1 MPTYD
6 YKCESCNHEF
16 EIMQSI
22 KDDPLTKCPE
32 CGKNKLK
39 KVISGG
45 AGLIFKG
52 SGFYLTDYK
61 NKQSNQ
67 KKSTGKVIDTT
78 GDTSK
83 PAEKK
88 ASVSKSSKK

>member
-6 YKCESCNHEF
+6 YKCESCNHTF

-22 KDDPLTKCPE
+22 KAEPLIKCPN

-39 KVISGG
+39 KLISGG

-61 NKQSNQ
+61 NRTSHS
-67 KKSTGKVIDTT
+67 KKNTGKVIDTT
-78 GDTSK
+78 KDTTVKESPK
-83 PAEKK
+83 PSDKK
-88 ASVSKSSKK
+88 SKK

>member
-1 MPTYD
+1 MPTYE
-6 YKCESCNHEF
+6 YRCESCNHEF

-22 KDDPLTKCPE
+22 KDDALTKCPS

-52 SGFYLTDYK
+52 TGFYLTDYK
-61 NKQSNQ
+61 KKNSHS
-67 KKSTGKVIDTT
+67 KKSTGKVTDTT
-78 GDTSK
+78 GETPK

-88 ASVSKSSKK
+88 SSGSKTTKK